1 MICDYINGY
10 SPNQIDMTIIRKLLL
25 EVKKLH
31 KVKFDY
37 IEDENENYES
47 IEKLKE
53 YNKVAI
59 KSKYLERESA
69 FISNCIKRIDDN
81 LELDILP
88 TNIIHSDIKS
98 ENIIVN
104 DKGVYLI
111 DFGNAYIGNRL
122 IDIIRIIMWFFIR
135 YDNYDLEKIQ
145 EVIDMYFDDNDGL
158 TVEELYSIDEL
169 LEFCLLYN
177 LLKDIYL
184 FENNVL
190 KKEYIESCSLKWL
203 EALKNSKNLENI
215 MEVLKNAKRLTK

>member
-1 MICDYINGY
+1 MIIY
-10 SPNQIDMTIIRKLLL
+10 
-25 EVKKLH
+25 
-31 KVKFDY
+31 
-37 IEDENENYES
+37 
-47 IEKLKE
+47 
-53 YNKVAI
+53 
-59 KSKYLERESA
+59 
-69 FISNCIKRIDDN
+69 
-81 LELDILP
+81 
-88 TNIIHSDIKS
+88 IIHSDIKS

-158 TVEELYSIDEL
+158 TDEELYSIDEL